1 MMLTLVSAGAVCA
14 QQPSSADTLVRRQL
28 QEIVVKAPV
37 VRRQIATRIDGS
49 VLISPSAG
57 AETPSFMAGG
67 DPLGAMRSLPTV
79 ATTAD
84 LRAAMNIE
92 GGGTGDNLFTTDG
105 VRVVNPLH
113 LLGFYSTFNPAHYSS
128 IEFRAS
134 RHPATAPN
142 LTSGY
147 IGGRTATDTVF
158 SGSATIGIIESH
170 ASLRM
175 PINRHLSIA
184 AAARQTYIDQVFP
197 SLLKLDNDR
206 LTYGFTDLNLNVDAT
221 LGQNLLS
228 ASFFT
233 NRDRMTLRSDLNG
246 AKDGRFGWRNFAAG
260 INWSYRNL
268 TADIATSR
276 YSNRFSLREG
286 GRDISLP
293 SSLLQLTA
301 RFAAT
306 VGSWEFETDA
316 NRRLTTGQPR
326 RTSATAARH
335 PSESFDINA
344 AASFSAQSTDRL
356 SLRPGLRL
364 SLYTAG
370 GYTTFIPQPRLDL
383 RFATAAYSN
392 LFLAAERLARF
403 DRLVEESTAGLP
415 TDFWTLASPT
425 LKPTDVIALHAG
437 FESYLT
443 ALNISYSASIYGKLI
458 RHAAE
463 FGGSIVDL
471 AADNYNPLDNML
483 TGNGYAIG
491 LNILL
496 SRRFGKVGG
505 NIAYN
510 LGRARNKLNPE
521 DGNSPAAHD
530 RTHDLNLS
538 LSWYPLQQLTI
549 SAAFVYATGTPYTR
563 ERFGYMIGENL
574 ICEYFPHNSSR
585 LPDYRR
591 LDLSATLKIASIRR
605 ISHQL
610 QISVYNAL
618 GFSNTLF
625 RFTHYSV
632 DAGIEP
638 RESVM
643 KMIIPSVAY
652 TINFR

>member
-14 QQPSSADTLVRRQL
+14 QQPLPADTLVRRQL

-49 VLISPSAG
+49 VLISPSADT
-57 AETPSFMAGG
+57 EMPSFMAGG

-79 ATTAD
+79 ATAAD
-84 LRAAMNIE
+84 LRATMNIE
-92 GGGTGDNLFTTDG
+92 GGGTDDNLFTTDG
-105 VRVVNPLH
+105 VRVINPLH

-128 IEFRAS
+128 IVFRAS
-134 RHPATAPN
+134 RHPATTPN

-147 IGGRTATDTVF
+147 IGGTTRADTAF
-158 SGSATIGIIESH
+158 SGSATIGLIESH
-170 ASLRM
+170 ASVRL
-175 PINRHLSIA
+175 PISRRLSIA
-184 AAARQTYIDQVFP
+184 AAVRQTYIDQVFP

-221 LGQNLLS
+221 FGQHLLS
-228 ASFFT
+228 ASLFT
-233 NRDRMTLRSDLNG
+233 NRDRMTLRNDLNG
-246 AKDGRFGWRNFAAG
+246 TKDGRFGWRNFAGG

-268 TADIATSR
+268 TANIAASR
-276 YSNRFSLREG
+276 YNNRFALSEG

-301 RFAAT
+301 RFSAT
-306 VGSWEFETDA
+306 VGNGEFEIDA

-326 RTSATAARH
+326 RASATATRH

-344 AASFSAQSTDRL
+344 AASFAAQPADRL

-392 LFLAAERLARF
+392 LYLAAERLTRF
-403 DRLVEESTAGLP
+403 DRLIEESTSGLP
-415 TDFWTLASPT
+415 TDFWALASRI
-425 LKPTDVIALHAG
+425 LKPTDVLALHAG

-443 ALNISYSASIYGKLI
+443 ALNIRYSAGIYGKLI
-458 RHAAE
+458 RHATE

-471 AADNYNPLDNML
+471 AADNYNPLDDML

-510 LGRARNKLNPE
+510 LGHARNKLNPE
-521 DGNSPAAHD
+521 DVYTPAAHD

-538 LSWYPLQQLTI
+538 LSWYPLPQLTF
-549 SAAFVYATGTPYTR
+549 SAVFVYATGTPYTR

-591 LDLSATLKIASIRR
+591 FDLSATFKIAADRR
-605 ISHQL
+605 VSHQL

-618 GFSNTLF
+618 GFHNTLF
-625 RFTHYSV
+625 RYTRFSV